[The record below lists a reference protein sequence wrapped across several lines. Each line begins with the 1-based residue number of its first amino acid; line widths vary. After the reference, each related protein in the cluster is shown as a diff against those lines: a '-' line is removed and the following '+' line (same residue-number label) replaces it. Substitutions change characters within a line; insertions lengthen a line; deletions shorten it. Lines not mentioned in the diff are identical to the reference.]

1 MSHEKTTKQKKK
13 TNKKAY
19 NKSRRVLQTIGLI
32 CAGIQLIA
40 AVVLII
46 MLAYL
51 DIIPFEFKILVDTL
65 LILFCVITAIMQ
77 RWVVPGIITKVLSVL
92 MSVIMGASS
101 FYINATYRTLD
112 KISGSYTKV
121 STMGVY
127 VLQDNPINDILDLG
141 GADFGIIAQMGR
153 EETDSTIYKIEET
166 IASEINCIEYNS
178 VTELADSLINDGCD
192 AIIINSNY
200 FGMIEDIEGYKTFKD
215 SIKCVMTY
223 TVETYV
229 EPDKDE
235 PDVGLEQSDDCFTI
249 YVSGIDTTGPAN
261 VTSNSDVNIICTVN
275 TKTHQ
280 ALLISTPR
288 DYYVP
293 LSISGDMK
301 DKLTHAGAYGV
312 DVSMD
317 TLEMLYGVNID
328 YYLKVNFTGFVE
340 IVDALGGIEVYSEY
354 DFTAYHGGFHYNAGM
369 NTLSGI
375 QALGFARERY
385 SFAQGDKQRGRNQME
400 VIKGI
405 INKMLSA
412 DMISNYSAVMDAISD
427 SMVTDMPQQ
436 EISSLVKMQ
445 LEENP
450 KWEILTY
457 SVDGTHGSGYTYSL
471 PNMMVYVMIP
481 QEETVD
487 KAKNYLD
494 LMHDNNRITIE

>member
-1 MSHEKTTKQKKK
+1 MSDKKTTGKKK
-13 TNKKAY
+13 KINKKH
-19 NKSRRVLQTIGLI
+19 NNTLKIIGLI
-32 CAGIQLIA
+32 FAGIQLISA
-40 AVVLII
+40 IVLIV

-51 DIIPFEFKILVDTL
+51 DIIPFEFKILIDAL
-65 LILFCVITAIMQ
+65 LVLFCAVTAITQ
-77 RWVVPGIITKVLSVL
+77 HWVVPGIITKVLSVL
-92 MSVIMGASS
+92 MSIIMGALS

-112 KISGSYTKV
+112 KISGSYTKI

-127 VLQDNPINDILDLG
+127 VLEDSVIQDVLDLG
-141 GADFGIIAQMGR
+141 DADFGIIAQMGR

-166 IASEINCIEYNS
+166 LTTEIKYTEYNS
-178 VTELADSLINDGCD
+178 VVELADALIDGGID
-192 AIIINSNY
+192 AMIINSNY
-200 FGMIEDIEGYKTFKD
+200 LGMIEDVEGYKTFKED
-215 SIKCVMTY
+215 IKCVMTY
-223 TVETYV
+223 TVETV
-229 EPDKDE
+229 VKPDKE
-235 PDVGLEQSDDCFTI
+235 EQGEQVEQSDDCFTI

-261 VTSNSDVNIICTVN
+261 VTSNSDVNIICTIN

-280 ALLISTPR
+280 VLLISTPR

-317 TLEMLYGVNID
+317 TLELLYDINID

-369 NTLSGI
+369 NTLTGI

-400 VIKGI
+400 VIKGM
-405 INKMLSA
+405 INKMTSV
-412 DMISNYSAVMDAISD
+412 DMLSNYTNVMDAISG

-436 EISSLVKMQ
+436 EITNLVKMQ

-450 KWEILTY
+450 KWEVLTY

-471 PNMMVYVMIP
+471 PNMIVYVMIP
-481 QEETVD
+481 TEETVD

>member
-1 MSHEKTTKQKKK
+1 MSQNNTAKKRRKSRKK
-13 TNKKAY
+13 TNKTLC
-19 NKSRRVLQTIGLI
+19 VLGLI

-40 AVVLII
+40 AVVLIV

-51 DIIPFEFKILVDTL
+51 DIIPFEFKILIDTL
-65 LILFCVITAIMQ
+65 LVLFCAVTAITQ
-77 RWVVPGIITKVLSVL
+77 YWTIPGIITKILSVF
-92 MSVIMGASS
+92 MSIIMGALS
-101 FYINATYRTLD
+101 FYINATYKTLD

-127 VLQDNPINDILDLG
+127 VLEESPIEDILHLSD
-141 GADFGIIAQMGR
+141 ANFGIISTMGR

-166 IASEINCIEYNS
+166 IATDIKYFEYNS
-178 VTELADSLINDGCD
+178 VAELADSLVDGSSD

-200 FGMIEDIEGYKTFKD
+200 LGMIEDIEAYKTFKD
-215 SIKCVMTY
+215 VIKCVMTY
-223 TVETYV
+223 TVETV
-229 EPDKDE
+229 VKPDKDE
-235 PDVGLEQSDDCFTI
+235 QGDIVEQSDDCITI

-261 VTSNSDVNIICTVN
+261 VTSNSDVNIICTIN
-275 TKTHQ
+275 KKTHQ
-280 ALLISTPR
+280 VLLISTPR

-293 LSISGDMK
+293 LSISGDKK

-317 TLEMLYGVNID
+317 TLELLYNVNID
-328 YYLKVNFTGFVE
+328 YYIKVNFTGFVE

-369 NTLSGI
+369 NKLSGI

-400 VIKGI
+400 VIKGM
-405 INKMLSA
+405 INKMISTEML
-412 DMISNYSAVMDAISD
+412 SNYTAVMDAISG
-427 SMVTDMPQQ
+427 SVVTDMPQQ
-436 EISSLVKMQ
+436 EISDFVKMQ

-457 SVDGTHGSGYTYSL
+457 SVDGTHGSDYTYSL
-471 PNMMVYVMIP
+471 PNMIVYVMIP
-481 QEETVD
+481 QEETVN
-487 KAKNYLD
+487 KASNYLD
-494 LMHDNNRITIE
+494 LMYDNKKITIE